1 MAKRI
6 FLKNNR
12 SNNPNDSADI
22 LSDKVN
28 NQLELRLLEELS
40 RKPKSE

>member
-12 SNNPNDSADI
+12 SNNPNDAADI

-28 NQLELRLLEELS
+28 NQLGLRLLEELS